1 MVTGIVLEELEVEP
15 VIFGPEVVLLAVV
28 TAVGDVAGNARQ
40 NQARESG
47 DTGRVAIY
55 PEEFSGGDSEPRSL
69 TPWAPVGPPRSRS
82 GPLWP
87 PFRPAL
93 QMLAWHC
100 TSRPAGSMGACCEKQ
115 FR

>member
-28 TAVGDVAGNARQ
+28 TAVGDVVGNARQ

-69 TPWAPVGPPRSRS
+69 TPWAPWAR
-82 GPLWP
+82 GPLTPW
-87 PFRPAL
+87 A
-93 QMLAWHC
+93 
-100 TSRPAGSMGACCEKQ
+100 
-115 FR
+115 